1 MAWGEKGLLFM
12 EQLLGA
18 GCFYE
23 TQRAIK
29 VGGVVPVR
37 EELERVSGLLK
48 ATELGSG
55 RGSLGPGK
63 VSGLH
68 NSKSFLPVIGAPAV
82 VQLTVRTAPLE
93 NQVCLMPGS
102 QASQ

>member
-1 MAWGEKGLLFM
+1 M

-23 TQRAIK
+23 TQTAIK

-55 RGSLGPGK
+55 RGSLRPGK
-63 VSGLH
+63 VSGLQ
-68 NSKSFLPVIGAPAV
+68 NSKSFLPVIGAPGV

-102 QASQ
+102 HASQ